1 MFCGVKKLLS
11 IVNLLQVSP
20 FCEKKAYVID
30 EKAYV
35 IDEKAYVID
44 VKNVFYMELLKP
56 FVNLLREIF
65 SANFHEKGPTSPLSP
80 PKSS

>member
-20 FCEKKAYVID
+20 FCEK
-30 EKAYV
+30 KAYV